1 MEHISSKNE
10 KMNENFKD
18 CGHKEIMKRHVR
30 SCLRSHRAVFL
41 NLFAIANLIQSNNL
55 RLSSSFP
62 CINFK
67 TNFKKYQKSSFK
79 NIIMTLQIKHVFLL
93 DNCGQLLCQLVVE
106 NHWYTKCS
114 RSSKSFVEHEVL
126 FLHGKLILRLLFK
139 HDSRWKF
146 QYVYNL
152 KNFVQIN
159 SSQVEFKRME

>member
-1 MEHISSKNE
+1 
-10 KMNENFKD
+10 
-18 CGHKEIMKRHVR
+18 
-30 SCLRSHRAVFL
+30 
-41 NLFAIANLIQSNNL
+41 
-55 RLSSSFP
+55 
-62 CINFK
+62 
-67 TNFKKYQKSSFK
+67 
-79 NIIMTLQIKHVFLL
+79 MTLQIKHVFLL
-93 DNCGQLLCQLVVE
+93 DNCGQLLVE